1 MLSIRIRQIH
11 LYIYIHVCDERERER
26 DEVSTIKDMRK
37 VANTNKR
44 CKVESR
50 SYLTQHNSPIP
61 VVDMNTCKLIV
72 TPGDYNYMY
81 MHVYMTLIPFVHVHT
96 HSQHK
101 VN

>member
-1 MLSIRIRQIH
+1 
-11 LYIYIHVCDERERER
+11 
-26 DEVSTIKDMRK
+26 MRK

-61 VVDMNTCKLIV
+61 VDMNTCKLIV

-81 MHVYMTLIPFVHVHT
+81 MHVYMTLIPFVHAHT